1 MAWRRRRALT
11 GFMVLVFI
19 CLWAF
24 PGDAADEPSVVILN
38 SYHHGF
44 EWSDAEVSG
53 LLERLR
59 EDDPEIDPLI
69 EYLDAK
75 RHPDAESLAR
85 VKDFLAAK
93 YRSTNIDL
101 VICLDNPALEMI
113 MARRRPLFADAPVV
127 FAGIG
132 GFDPA
137 MLNGRRQ
144 VTGVVELKDF
154 KGTLEIALS
163 FHPGTKHVL
172 VVNDETS
179 SGVASRRDV
188 EALVP
193 AFARRV
199 NFRFLPPSTFE
210 EASTEI
216 SSLPADSIVLIDA
229 FTTDRSG
236 RSVSIAESTRILMS
250 AARVPVYGVHETRL
264 GHGIGGGRLLGGRE
278 HGRRAA
284 EIVLKILAGQDPDK
298 IPVDL
303 NTTARPMFDYSQL
316 ERFRISLESLPPD
329 SFIHDKPVSFIEG
342 HEGLVLGTLAVVAT
356 LSVMVI
362 LLALSIVRRRR
373 VEEELRESE
382 YFLSKSQGV
391 ARLGSYY
398 FDTSS
403 GWWISSKTLDE
414 VLGIDGDHP
423 KNVEGWIETVHPE
436 QKEELLRYLQGH
448 VLSERKAFEKEYRI
462 IRQNDGQ
469 ERWVYGIGE
478 LEFDET
484 GRPVKMIGTIQ
495 DITERKRAEEAL
507 KKSERLLDEAQ
518 RLTHLG
524 SWELNLRTKEI
535 NCSDE
540 TFRIFGARPQE
551 LQPTHEDFLAKIHPD
566 DLKTVLEHYREAVE
580 TKEFRSYD
588 YRIVKLDGTVRW
600 IHATGAVDC
609 DGSGVPVGMVGALHD
624 ITDRKGAEQALREN
638 EERLRLALVG
648 ANQGLYDW
656 NVQTNETLVSPE
668 YAAILGYDP
677 AVFFETRAR
686 WLDALNPDDRKRV
699 AETFR
704 AYIRGEIPQYAVEF
718 RQRTVS
724 GEWKWVLSQGKIVAL
739 DEEGKPLR
747 MLGTIMDISARK
759 LAEEKIRQLNEELE
773 DRVRERTAQLE
784 DANRELEAFAYS
796 VSHDLRAPLRAID
809 GFTRILLDE
818 YGGSLDD
825 EGNRV
830 CSVVLQEAHRMG
842 RLIDDLLAFSR
853 FSRTEMWASPI
864 DMETL
869 ADSVLHEVTTP
880 EERERIDFR
889 VDPLPRSVGDPSLI
903 RQVWTNLLSNA
914 VKFSSKRERAVIEVG
929 SRPEEGENIYWVRDN
944 GAGFDM
950 EYAQEL
956 FGVFRRLHHEREFQG
971 TGVGLAIV
979 QRVIRR
985 HGGRVWAEAEVDRG
999 ATFYFSLSRNG
1010 E

>member
-1 MAWRRRRALT
+1 MA
-11 GFMVLVFI
+11 VLFL

-24 PGDAADEPSVVILN
+24 PGGAADKPQMIILN

-44 EWSDAEVSG
+44 EWSDAEVAG

-59 EDDPEIDPLI
+59 KDDQEIDPRI

-85 VKDFLAAK
+85 LKDFLAAK
-93 YRSTNIDL
+93 YRDKNIDL
-101 VICLDNPALEMI
+101 VICLDNPALEML
-113 MARRRPLFADAPVV
+113 MARQSALFADVPVV

-132 GFDPA
+132 GFDQA

-179 SGVASRRDV
+179 SGVVSRRDV
-188 EALVP
+188 EALAP
-193 AFARRV
+193 AFAGRV

-210 EASTEI
+210 EASAELG
-216 SSLPADSIVLIDA
+216 SLPADFIALIDA

-236 RSVSIAESTRILMS
+236 QSVSIAESTRILTS
-250 AARVPVYGVHETRL
+250 AARVPVYSVHETRL
-264 GHGIGGGRLLGGRE
+264 GHGIVGGRLLGGRE
-278 HGRRAA
+278 HGRRTA

-298 IPVDL
+298 IPVDM
-303 NTTARPMFDYSQL
+303 NSTARPMFDYAQL
-316 ERFRISLESLPPD
+316 ERLRIPLEFLPPD

-342 HEGLVLGTLAVVAT
+342 HERLVLGTLAVVAT
-356 LSVMVI
+356 LSAMVI
-362 LLALSIVRRRR
+362 LLALSMVRRRR

-398 FDTSS
+398 FDTRS

-414 VLGIDGDHP
+414 VLGIDQDHP
-423 KNVEGWIETVHPE
+423 KNVEGWIEVVHPE
-436 QKEELLRYLQGH
+436 QKEEMLRYLRGH

-462 IRQNDGQ
+462 IRHNDGQ

-524 SWELNLRTKEI
+524 SWEMDLKTREI
-535 NCSDE
+535 TCSDE
-540 TFRIFGARPQE
+540 IFRLFGARPRE
-551 LQPTHEDFLAKIHPD
+551 LHPTHEDFLARVHPA
-566 DLKTVLEHYREAVE
+566 DLEAVLEHYRETLE
-580 TKEFRSYD
+580 TRKFRSYD
-588 YRIVKLDGTVRW
+588 YRIVKPDGAVRW
-600 IHATGAVDC
+600 VHATGAVDC
-609 DGSGVPVGMVGALHD
+609 DGAGAPVGLVGALHD
-624 ITDRKGAEQALREN
+624 ITERKQAEEALREN

-656 NVQTNETLVSPE
+656 NLQTDETLVSPE

-677 AVFFETRAR
+677 AAFRETKAR
-686 WLDALNPDDRKRV
+686 WLDALNPDDRERAAK
-699 AETFR
+699 TFR

-724 GEWKWVLSQGKIVAL
+724 GEWKWILSQGKIVAR

-747 MLGTIMDISARK
+747 MLGTIMDIGERK
-759 LAEEKIRQLNEELE
+759 LAEEKIRELNEELE

-809 GFTRILLDE
+809 GFTRIILDE
-818 YGGSLDD
+818 YGGLLDD
-825 EGNRV
+825 EGNRI
-830 CSVVLQEAHRMG
+830 CSIVLREARRMG

-853 FSRTEMWASPI
+853 FSRAEMWTSPI

-869 ADSVLHEVTTP
+869 ADSAFHEVTTP
-880 EERERIDFR
+880 EERERIEFR

-929 SRPEEGENIYWVRDN
+929 SRPEEGENVYWVRDN